1 MPNRTPRANSLVKSD
16 TMPFIT
22 AQEYLTYQYTIPPKP
37 ALLPLPDEPFVSLWK
52 ETADKEVLNF
62 LSSTFALPTE
72 RFPFKKPEALKIHLV
87 PTAGGQIPVISTG
100 CHDDLCSMEALVNGH
115 PDIEELPLTVNA
127 LTIEAKATGLLHHRV
142 ILLWNAPYSNVPAS
156 ALGLDEDDW
165 LSRSAALR
173 RAHECAHYETLR
185 LFGGMKN
192 HALDEIAADT
202 MGQLAA
208 FGNFSAQRQ
217 RLFFGL
223 EGGGKT
229 CTGRLTFYCRKVI
242 PWERTEVYQTVD
254 RALDIIEAK
263 VAALCK
269 EKATHYKILTTILNK
284 SIIELW
290 E

>member
-1 MPNRTPRANSLVKSD
+1 
-16 TMPFIT
+16 MPFIT
-22 AQEYLTYQYTIPPKP
+22 AQEYLTHHYTVPSKP
-37 ALLPLPDEPFVSLWK
+37 AVLPLPDEPFVSLWK
-52 ETADKEVLNF
+52 ETAGKEVLNF
-62 LSSTFALPTE
+62 LSDTFALPIE
-72 RFPFKKPEALKIHLV
+72 QFQFKKPEALRIQLA
-87 PTAGGQIPVISTG
+87 PTAGGRIPVISTG

-127 LTIEAKATGLLHHRV
+127 LTIEARAAGLLHHRV
-142 ILLWNAPYSNVPAS
+142 ILLGNAPYSNVPAS

-165 LSRSAALR
+165 LNRSATLR

-192 HALDEIAADT
+192 HALDEIMADT

-229 CTGRLTFYCRKVI
+229 CTGRLTFYCKRVI
-242 PWERTEVYQTVD
+242 PWERTEVYQAVD
-254 RALDIIEAK
+254 RALDIVEAK
-263 VAALCK
+263 VAALCQ
-269 EKATHYKILTTILNK
+269 EKASHYKILTNILCN
-284 SIIELW
+284 SII
-290 E
+290 